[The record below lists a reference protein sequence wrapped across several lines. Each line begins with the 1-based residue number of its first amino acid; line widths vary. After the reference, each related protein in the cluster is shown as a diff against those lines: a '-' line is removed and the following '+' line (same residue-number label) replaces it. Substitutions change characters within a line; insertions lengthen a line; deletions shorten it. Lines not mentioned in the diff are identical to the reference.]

1 LEESQ
6 LPSYLNVI
14 HSRPFTLQVLQND
27 DVLSDLTLF
36 ENQIPIFIVHV
47 LSKTLFPYFSE
58 QDSKETETLFNNLAL
73 SILGYSQLSQ
83 DKSLEIKLHHL
94 LDVVHSSVNNSSSN
108 NNNNNPEHVIDIMPN
123 STETKHVKVMTKLK
137 LKRCATRLEAAGVII
152 QPVQD
157 KGVRGL
163 DFEFKFKDG
172 KLEIAALIIT
182 KTTKAKW
189 RNVIAWEHHKMD
201 WKKSYSKGTNESEI
215 YNTCGKFTSAALIF
229 NDLICCTD
237 DVKFLKDKNIIVD
250 HTKMSNK
257 ELEEFI
263 RTMSFGVDHGIVGYH
278 VEMVDRLNDYTTVN
292 PFIRFLKKL
301 GHYFTYCLEVF
312 IKFMKKEYHFVAT
325 VLSLCT
331 IVQTVYTIIAYH
343 LPK

>member
-1 LEESQ
+1 
-6 LPSYLNVI
+6 
-14 HSRPFTLQVLQND
+14 
-27 DVLSDLTLF
+27 
-36 ENQIPIFIVHV
+36 
-47 LSKTLFPYFSE
+47 
-58 QDSKETETLFNNLAL
+58 
-73 SILGYSQLSQ
+73 
-83 DKSLEIKLHHL
+83 
-94 LDVVHSSVNNSSSN
+94 
-108 NNNNNPEHVIDIMPN
+108 
-123 STETKHVKVMTKLK
+123 
-137 LKRCATRLEAAGVII
+137 
-152 QPVQD
+152 
-157 KGVRGL
+157 L
-163 DFEFKFKDG
+163 DFEFQFKEG

-182 KTTKAKW
+182 NTTKAKW
-189 RNVIAWEHHKMD
+189 RNIIAWEHHKMD

-278 VEMVDRLNDYTTVN
+278 VEMVDRLNDYTTVIL
-292 PFIRFLKKL
+292 FIRFLKKL
-301 GHYFTYCLEVF
+301 GHYFTYCLEWF

-325 VLSLCT
+325 LLSLCT
-331 IVQTVYTIIAYH
+331 VVQTVYAIIAYQ